1 MSKRNLIWL
10 VVVIVVGVTVGVM
23 AGIWWGVASAAVA
36 LIVSELV
43 ERTRRARIRS
53 AHGLEGSPSI
63 KDAVVHR
70 RRR

>member
-1 MSKRNLIWL
+1 MSKRNVIWL
-10 VVVIVVGVTVGVM
+10 VAVIVIGVLVGVTVG
-23 AGIWWGVASAAVA
+23 IWWGVIAAAVT
-36 LIVSELV
+36 LVVSELV

-53 AHGLEGSPSI
+53 TSGVEGSPSI